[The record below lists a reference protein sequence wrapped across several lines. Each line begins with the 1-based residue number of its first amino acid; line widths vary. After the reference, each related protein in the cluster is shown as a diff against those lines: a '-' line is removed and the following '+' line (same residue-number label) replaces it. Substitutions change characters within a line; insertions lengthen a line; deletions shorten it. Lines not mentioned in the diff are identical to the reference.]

1 MLSNMKTLRQS
12 KFITF
17 NSIKFVV
24 SGPIIHLLFFSFF
37 QNVKDQILS
46 VSGYLSIVST
56 LFNRK
61 GKSILFVDNELYTH
75 LDYFF
80 YIILLITTQCVALFS

>member
-1 MLSNMKTLRQS
+1 MKTFRQS
-12 KFITF
+12 IYVLDLIPL
-17 NSIKFVV
+17 NS
-24 SGPIIHLLFFSFF
+24 LFLGLFYIVLSFF

-56 LFNRK
+56 MFNRK

-80 YIILLITTQCVALFS
+80 YTILLIT

>member
-1 MLSNMKTLRQS
+1 MKTFRQS
-12 KFITF
+12 IYVLHLIPL
-17 NSIKFVV
+17 NS
-24 SGPIIHLLFFSFF
+24 LFLGLFYIVLSFF

-56 LFNRK
+56 MFNRK

-80 YIILLITTQCVALFS
+80 YTILLIT

>member
-1 MLSNMKTLRQS
+1 MKTFRQS
-12 KFITF
+12 VYVLHLIPL
-17 NSIKFVV
+17 NS
-24 SGPIIHLLFFSFF
+24 LFLGLFYIVLSFF

-56 LFNRK
+56 MFNRK

-80 YIILLITTQCVALFS
+80 YTILLIT

>member
-1 MLSNMKTLRQS
+1 MKTFRQS
-12 KFITF
+12 EYVLHLIPL
-17 NSIKFVV
+17 NS
-24 SGPIIHLLFFSFF
+24 LFLGLFYIVLSFF

-56 LFNRK
+56 MFNRK

-80 YIILLITTQCVALFS
+80 YTILLIT

>member
-1 MLSNMKTLRQS
+1 MKTFRQS
-12 KFITF
+12 IYVLHLIPL
-17 NSIKFVV
+17 NS
-24 SGPIIHLLFFSFF
+24 LFLGLFYIVLSFF

-56 LFNRK
+56 MFNRK
-61 GKSILFVDNELYTH
+61 GKSILSVDNELYTH

-80 YIILLITTQCVALFS
+80 YTILLIT